1 MYRQY
6 APAAPVVAQPWIL
19 WYTRQSVPEDD
30 APEPPRADYSAYF
43 FNRSGPVI
51 PPVLGQEWIIRA
63 RRRRGR

>member
-30 APEPPRADYSAYF
+30 APEPLRADYSAYF
-43 FNRSGPVI
+43 FNRSSPVI